1 MFPNFTLTK
10 DGEILLNSCIGA
22 RKTITFTRI
31 KLGKGDLGI
40 EEIRDMKDIVQSFK
54 EIPILETQVLEN
66 KMTKIVSFFDNKDL
80 KEDVLW
86 KEIGVFAQIGEQ
98 TETEILY
105 SYSNAGEEGVL
116 IPSNERSTSFRRT
129 LDLRNYIGY
138 ATDISFVI
146 NEIKDHY
153 QFNTLSEMKVAT
165 YLKKGD
171 KVSLWGDTVIG
182 NKELRLYIV
191 QEEEAEV
198 ELSNGLYAKLYLDE
212 SLKQN
217 IEDKRLNTEDKT
229 IVGAINEKLNQGTV
243 PTTLNSAE
251 KIVAAL
257 QATTGLKFDPNKLYL
272 NDPGINEEGFC
283 YLDRLRDGIFKCLVR
298 NEDGVNDL
306 SKFEDISNKANSD
319 RLDNLFKVNQ
329 NIDGWEITHVI
340 GKYYLCCTALIANQ
354 SASIIY
360 NYPFEIELN
369 RSLLHVQSQRDVL
382 CYVNRTSN
390 NTSDIKFTLDNN
402 SSNEV
407 TCYCEFLLYKK

>member
-116 IPSNERSTSFRRT
+116 IPCNERSTSFRRT

-153 QFNTLSEMKVAT
+153 QFNTLSENLHSTLIKYKV
-165 YLKKGD
+165 
-171 KVSLWGDTVIG
+171 
-182 NKELRLYIV
+182 KE
-191 QEEEAEV
+191 
-198 ELSNGLYAKLYLDE
+198 
-212 SLKQN
+212 
-217 IEDKRLNTEDKT
+217 
-229 IVGAINEKLNQGTV
+229 
-243 PTTLNSAE
+243 
-251 KIVAAL
+251 
-257 QATTGLKFDPNKLYL
+257 
-272 NDPGINEEGFC
+272 
-283 YLDRLRDGIFKCLVR
+283 
-298 NEDGVNDL
+298 
-306 SKFEDISNKANSD
+306 
-319 RLDNLFKVNQ
+319 
-329 NIDGWEITHVI
+329 
-340 GKYYLCCTALIANQ
+340 
-354 SASIIY
+354 
-360 NYPFEIELN
+360 
-369 RSLLHVQSQRDVL
+369 
-382 CYVNRTSN
+382 
-390 NTSDIKFTLDNN
+390 
-402 SSNEV
+402 
-407 TCYCEFLLYKK
+407 YC

>member
-319 RLDNLFKVNQ
+319 RLDNLKELVIIKSAVATIPGDGGVYVSYGKTFKEILAILPFTDWSSANHTHNPVVCDFTNDKCYLDYK
-329 NIDGWEITHVI
+329 DGAVI
-340 GKYYLCCTALIANQ
+340 GNVFVYVIGYL
-354 SASIIY
+354 
-360 NYPFEIELN
+360 
-369 RSLLHVQSQRDVL
+369 
-382 CYVNRTSN
+382 
-390 NTSDIKFTLDNN
+390 
-402 SSNEV
+402 
-407 TCYCEFLLYKK
+407 

>member
-298 NEDGVNDL
+298 NEDGVNDS
-306 SKFEDISNKANSD
+306 SKFRDISNKASAD
-319 RLDNLFKVNQ
+319 RLDNLIKYEAHALGDTNTVAYAVFKIKISIPNGYRIVACVCSGRIDTNSISSAEIWTKLETSISYSWKQDGTIEVALLQ
-329 NIDGWEITHVI
+329 NASGQRRAVDIIT
-340 GKYYLCCTALIANQ
+340 
-354 SASIIY
+354 
-360 NYPFEIELN
+360 
-369 RSLLHVQSQRDVL
+369 VL
-382 CYVNRTSN
+382 T
-390 NTSDIKFTLDNN
+390 KL
-402 SSNEV
+402 
-407 TCYCEFLLYKK
+407 

>member
-298 NEDGVNDL
+298 NEDGVNDS

-319 RLDNLFKVNQ
+319 RLDNLKEYTSYSNFKIFQ
-329 NIDGWEITHVI
+329 LGSIKIALGALGIIGDQTSPSSPTEITLPQFDVI
-340 GKYYLCCTALIANQ
+340 YGCTIISTHPNNYGKYKVHILKNTIKTWFEGYSNGHSSYVIALGI
-354 SASIIY
+354 
-360 NYPFEIELN
+360 
-369 RSLLHVQSQRDVL
+369 
-382 CYVNRTSN
+382 
-390 NTSDIKFTLDNN
+390 
-402 SSNEV
+402 
-407 TCYCEFLLYKK
+407 

>member
-340 GKYYLCCTALIANQ
+340 GKYYLCCKALIANQ

>member
-54 EIPILETQVLEN
+54 EIHILETQVLEN

-298 NEDGVNDL
+298 NEDGVNDS
-306 SKFEDISNKANSD
+306 SKFRDISNKASAD
-319 RLDNLFKVNQ
+319 RLDNLIKYEAHALGDTNTVAYAVFKIKISIPNGYRIVACVCSGRIDTNSISSAEIWTKLETSISYSWKQDGTIEVALLQ
-329 NIDGWEITHVI
+329 NASGQRRAVDIIT
-340 GKYYLCCTALIANQ
+340 
-354 SASIIY
+354 
-360 NYPFEIELN
+360 
-369 RSLLHVQSQRDVL
+369 VL
-382 CYVNRTSN
+382 T
-390 NTSDIKFTLDNN
+390 KL
-402 SSNEV
+402 
-407 TCYCEFLLYKK
+407 